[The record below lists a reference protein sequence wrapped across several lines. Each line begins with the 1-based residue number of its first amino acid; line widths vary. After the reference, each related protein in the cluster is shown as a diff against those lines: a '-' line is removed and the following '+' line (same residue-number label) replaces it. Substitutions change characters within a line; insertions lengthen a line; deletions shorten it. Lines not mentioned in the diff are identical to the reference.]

1 MDRAGEF
8 VRQGGVHHPVALDAA
23 FAGEG
28 GGDDCH
34 PEMRLALGPGA
45 GVTGV
50 EVGLVDH
57 GQTFGVERRGEF
69 FFNPGF
75 DLHDDAI
82 LS

>member
-1 MDRAGEF
+1 
-8 VRQGGVHHPVALDAA
+8 
-23 FAGEG
+23 
-28 GGDDCH
+28 
-34 PEMRLALGPGA
+34 MRLALGPGA